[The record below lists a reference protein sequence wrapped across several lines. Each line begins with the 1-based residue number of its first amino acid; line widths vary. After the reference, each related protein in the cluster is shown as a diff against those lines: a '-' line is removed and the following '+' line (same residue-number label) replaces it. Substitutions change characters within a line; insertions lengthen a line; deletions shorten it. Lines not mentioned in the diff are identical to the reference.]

1 MVFLL
6 KKQIPTLV
14 YCGAG
19 MSRSPAVVA
28 AVLSIVQGGSP
39 DEKLKEIV
47 AGHPHDVSPQLW
59 EAELEAWTATVGHRP
74 AVYPMNETKA
84 SLSSMANSLRERLT
98 RAVRLILGVAPCSTT
113 GPGCRTD
120 APQFARGPFPHGR
133 ILAFEQFHKNR
144 EALSPSLPASP
155 RPRRHIAEPAK
166 SGIGALADLLVNK
179 DWEVRSAAARAMGQ
193 MGPDARAVAPA
204 LGALRNCGHWQVR
217 KAAVEALEMIQKPN
231 SENASR

>member
-1 MVFLL
+1 
-6 KKQIPTLV
+6 
-14 YCGAG
+14 

-120 APQFARGPFPHGR
+120 APQFARGAFPHGR

-144 EALSPSLPASP
+144 ERCRRLSQLRQGPGGTLPNRQRAALGLSRICWST
-155 RPRRHIAEPAK
+155 R
-166 SGIGALADLLVNK
+166 

-204 LGALRNCGHWQVR
+204 LGAFGTAGTGRSAKR
-217 KAAVEALEMIQKPN
+217 PSKP
-231 SENASR
+231 